1 MKLTTDRLLLRP
13 FEPSDID
20 ERYLGWLQDPEVTRF
35 SNQRFRS
42 HTLESCFVY
51 QRSFN
56 DSLNTFLLL
65 EHRADRMP
73 IGTMTIYRAD
83 HHGTADIGLML
94 GNRSYWRQGLG
105 LEAWSTVL
113 NALVQEAGLRKVTGG
128 TARPNKGMVKIME
141 QSGMRLEAVRHQ
153 QELIDGQPV
162 DLLYYARFAEDL
174 A

>member
-20 ERYLGWLQDPEVTRF
+20 ERYLGWLRDPEVTRF

-42 HTLESCFVY
+42 HTLENCVAY

-56 DSLNTFLLL
+56 DSNNAFLLL
-65 EHRADRMP
+65 EHRADQVP
-73 IGTMTIYRAD
+73 IGTMTIYRAE

-141 QSGMRLEAVRHQ
+141 QSGMKLEAVRHQ

>member
-20 ERYLGWLQDPEVTRF
+20 ERYLGSLQDPEVTRF

-42 HTLESCFVY
+42 HTLESCFAY

-56 DSLNTFLLL
+56 GSQNDFLLL
-65 EHRADRMP
+65 EHRADRVP

-105 LEAWSTVL
+105 LESWSTVL

-141 QSGMRLEAVRHQ
+141 QSGMQLEAVRHQ
-153 QELIDGQPV
+153 QELIGGQPV
-162 DLLYYARFAEDL
+162 DLLYYARFTKDL